1 MKGYGKIIYLLL
13 TVMISAPLHNSTAAV
28 AMHFPTDTVKSDK
41 KVFRL
46 KEQIVPG
53 VLIISGLALSGQD
66 TKEKLQ
72 DLFPRTD
79 TRIDNWLQWAPDA
92 IMYTADIFTDKH
104 KNNVFNQTKY
114 AIFSQLSTAAIV
126 QILKKAT
133 HVTRP
138 NGGTLSF
145 PSGHTSNAF
154 AGATV
159 LFREYRDYN
168 KVIAYSG
175 YLFSTATGVLRV
187 TNNRHWVPDV
197 LVGAGIGMVV
207 TNLIYYFEPL
217 KNWDPFRLSKKDKV
231 VLIPEIDP
239 DNNSYCLT
247 VRIKL

>member
-1 MKGYGKIIYLLL
+1 MKGYGRIKYIFLIVLLSL
-13 TVMISAPLHNSTAAV
+13 PRHSSAQVDAIHLPA
-28 AMHFPTDTVKSDK
+28 DTTRPEK
-41 KVFRL
+41 KNFRL

-53 VLIISGLALSGQD
+53 ILIISGLALSGQD

-79 TRIDNWLQWAPDA
+79 TRVDNWLQWAPDA

-104 KNNVFNQTKY
+104 RNNIFNQTKY
-114 AIFSQLSTAAIV
+114 MFFSQVSTSVIV

-138 NGGTLSF
+138 NGGSLSF
-145 PSGHTSNAF
+145 PSGHTSNVF

-168 KVIAYSG
+168 KAIAYSG
-175 YLFSTATGVLRV
+175 YLFSTATGVLRI

-197 LVGAGIGMVV
+197 LVGAGIGMIV

-217 KNWDPFRLSKKDKV
+217 KNWDPFRLSKKQKIV
-231 VLIPEIDP
+231 MIPEINP

-247 VRIKL
+247 VRIKI

>member
-1 MKGYGKIIYLLL
+1 MKGSERIIYLVLIL
-13 TVMISAPLHNSTAAV
+13 IFSANLQPSAAV
-28 AMHFPTDTVKSDK
+28 ETIHLPADSARSEK

-53 VLIISGLALSGQD
+53 VLIISGLALSGRD

-72 DLFPRTD
+72 DLFPRTG
-79 TRIDNWLQWAPDA
+79 TKIDNWLQWAPDA
-92 IMYTADIFTDKH
+92 VMYTADIFTDKH

-114 AIFSQLSTAAIV
+114 MIFSQLSTAAIV

-138 NGGTLSF
+138 NGGDLSF

-159 LFREYRDYN
+159 LFQEFRDYN
-168 KVIAYSG
+168 KAIAYSG

-197 LVGAGIGMVV
+197 LVGAGIGIVV

-217 KNWDPFRLSKKDKV
+217 KNWDPFRLSKKDKIA
-231 VLIPEIDP
+231 LIPEINP
-239 DNNSYCLT
+239 DNNSYRLT

>member
-1 MKGYGKIIYLLL
+1 VKGYRSILLL
-13 TVMISAPLHNSTAAV
+13 ILIVLFAEPLSFSASFERNPLQ
-28 AMHFPTDTVKSDK
+28 TDTTRSGK
-41 KVFRL
+41 KAFL
-46 KEQIVPG
+46 WKEQIVPG
-53 VLIISGLALSGQD
+53 VLIISGLAVSGKD

-72 DLFPRTD
+72 DMFPRTN
-79 TRIDNWLQWAPDA
+79 TKIDNWLQWAPDA
-92 IMYTADIFTDKH
+92 MMYTADIFTAKH

-114 AIFSQLSTAAIV
+114 LIFSQLSTAAIV
-126 QILKKAT
+126 QILKKTT

-138 NGGTLSF
+138 NGGSLSF

-159 LFREYRDYN
+159 LFQEYRDYN
-168 KVIAYSG
+168 MAIAYSG

-197 LVGAGIGMVV
+197 LVGAGIGMLV

-231 VLIPEIDP
+231 ALFPEIDP